1 MFIDS
6 TTLQR
11 VNINA
16 PYKGRSRLNTAEIRA
31 ELGVIEIADPAP
43 PQGAID
49 NPEHYYRTEQNDA
62 PYVVWTLKSQEQ
74 IDAIIAEKQRLAD
87 ASTAKAENAENAT
100 IKYLTTHNAA
110 QIATYVQNNVTDL
123 ASAKVVIA
131 RLAIAVG
138 AMLR

>member
-1 MFIDS
+1 MFIDQ